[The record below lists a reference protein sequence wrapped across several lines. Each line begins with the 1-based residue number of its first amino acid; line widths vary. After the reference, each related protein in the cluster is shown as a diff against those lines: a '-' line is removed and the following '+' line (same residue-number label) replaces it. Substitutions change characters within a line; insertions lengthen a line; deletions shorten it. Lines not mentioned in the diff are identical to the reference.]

1 MQSMTR
7 ATGNAEQ
14 ADTLEPSLIKTDEQ
28 YRRALEAVER
38 LAAEDPPADSPA
50 GARLELW
57 AKLVEDYE
65 KTRYPF
71 AQPDPVDAILFR
83 MAQQGLRQKDLA
95 EMLGGKNRAS
105 EVLARKRPLTLPMIR
120 AVSAA
125 LEIPPALLIREPAA
139 PYAVAGARAGSAGT
153 GDAVVAAWLARV
165 RERAAAQTAVQARFR
180 SGSLDEDLIRYVSRL
195 SWMDR
200 GPRLAV
206 EFLEERG
213 IAVVIEPLLRGEQA
227 ARIDAAALRG
237 RGGAPAIALTLR
249 QDRLDHF
256 WSALITALV
265 LAWKHLGDDGDGE
278 IIAVDIESRRSEAGG
293 RVAGSHG
300 ARALAAEI
308 LIPRAVWTRSA
319 AATHPTAQTIRALAA
334 QMQISPAIVA
344 GRVRYEREDF
354 TLFPE
359 LMGQR
364 RVRALFP
371 EMRRAASGPLTT
383 DVIEDAIATGR
394 E

>member
-1 MQSMTR
+1 
-7 ATGNAEQ
+7 
-14 ADTLEPSLIKTDEQ
+14 
-28 YRRALEAVER
+28 
-38 LAAEDPPADSPA
+38 
-50 GARLELW
+50 
-57 AKLVEDYE
+57 
-65 KTRYPF
+65 
-71 AQPDPVDAILFR
+71 
-83 MAQQGLRQKDLA
+83 
-95 EMLGGKNRAS
+95 
-105 EVLARKRPLTLPMIR
+105 MIR

-139 PYAVAGARAGSAGT
+139 PYAVAGARAGSAAGT

-165 RERAAAQTAVQARFR
+165 RERMAAQTAVQARFR
-180 SGSLDEDLIRYVSRL
+180 AGSLDEDLIRYVSRL

-227 ARIDAAALRG
+227 ARIDAAAMRG

-278 IIAVDIESRRSEAGG
+278 IIAVDIEARRGD
-293 RVAGSHG
+293 AGSHG
-300 ARALAAEI
+300 ARDLAAEI

-319 AATHPTAQTIRALAA
+319 AATDPTAETIRALAA

-344 GRVRYEREDF
+344 GRVRDEREDF

-359 LMGQR
+359 LVGQR

-371 EMRRAASGPLTT
+371 EMRGAASGPLTT
-383 DVIEDAIATGR
+383 DVIEAAIATGR

>member
-1 MQSMTR
+1 MTR

-139 PYAVAGARAGSAGT
+139 PYAVSGARAGSAAGT

-180 SGSLDEDLIRYVSRL
+180 AGSLDEDLIRYVSRL

-200 GPRLAV
+200 GPRLAI
-206 EFLEERG
+206 EFLDERG

-278 IIAVDIESRRSEAGG
+278 IIAVDIEARRGDSGG
-293 RVAGSHG
+293 RDAGSHG
-300 ARALAAEI
+300 ARDLAAEI
-308 LIPRAVWTRSA
+308 LIPRAVWQRSA
-319 AATHPTAQTIRALAA
+319 AATDPTAETIRALAA

-344 GRVRYEREDF
+344 GRVRDEREDF

-359 LMGQR
+359 LVGQR

-371 EMRRAASGPLTT
+371 EMRGAARPGSSRKT
-383 DVIEDAIATGR
+383 R
-394 E
+394 

>member
-139 PYAVAGARAGSAGT
+139 PYAVAGARAGSAAGT

-180 SGSLDEDLIRYVSRL
+180 AGSLDEDLIRYVSRL

-206 EFLEERG
+206 EFLKERG

-227 ARIDAAALRG
+227 ARIDAAAMRG

-256 WSALITALV
+256 WSALITVLV

-278 IIAVDIESRRSEAGG
+278 IIAVDIEARRGEAGG
-293 RVAGSHG
+293 REAGSHG
-300 ARALAAEI
+300 ARDLAAEI
-308 LIPRAVWTRSA
+308 LIPRAVWQRSA
-319 AATHPTAQTIRALAA
+319 AATDPTAETIRALAA

-344 GRVRYEREDF
+344 GRVRDEREDF

-359 LMGQR
+359 LVGQR

-371 EMRRAASGPLTT
+371 EMRGAARPGSSRKT
-383 DVIEDAIATGR
+383 R
-394 E
+394 

>member
-139 PYAVAGARAGSAGT
+139 PYAVSGARVGSAAGT

-180 SGSLDEDLIRYVSRL
+180 AGSLDEDLIRYVSRL

-213 IAVVIEPLLRGEQA
+213 IAVVIEPLLTGEQA
-227 ARIDAAALRG
+227 ARIDVAALRG

-300 ARALAAEI
+300 ARDLAAEI

-319 AATHPTAQTIRALAA
+319 AATDPTAETIRALAA

-359 LMGQR
+359 LVGQR

-371 EMRRAASGPLTT
+371 EMRGAAS
-383 DVIEDAIATGR
+383 VA
-394 E
+394 

>member
-1 MQSMTR
+1 
-7 ATGNAEQ
+7 
-14 ADTLEPSLIKTDEQ
+14 
-28 YRRALEAVER
+28 
-38 LAAEDPPADSPA
+38 
-50 GARLELW
+50 
-57 AKLVEDYE
+57 
-65 KTRYPF
+65 
-71 AQPDPVDAILFR
+71 
-83 MAQQGLRQKDLA
+83 
-95 EMLGGKNRAS
+95 
-105 EVLARKRPLTLPMIR
+105 
-120 AVSAA
+120 
-125 LEIPPALLIREPAA
+125 
-139 PYAVAGARAGSAGT
+139 
-153 GDAVVAAWLARV
+153 
-165 RERAAAQTAVQARFR
+165 
-180 SGSLDEDLIRYVSRL
+180 
-195 SWMDR
+195 
-200 GPRLAV
+200 
-206 EFLEERG
+206 
-213 IAVVIEPLLRGEQA
+213 
-227 ARIDAAALRG
+227 
-237 RGGAPAIALTLR
+237 
-249 QDRLDHF
+249 
-256 WSALITALV
+256 LV

>member
-139 PYAVAGARAGSAGT
+139 PYAVSGARAGSADT

-165 RERAAAQTAVQARFR
+165 RERAAAQTAAQTAVQARYLA
-180 SGSLDEDLIRYVSRL
+180 GSLDEDLIRYVSRL

-249 QDRLDHF
+249 RDRLDHF

-265 LAWKHLGDDGDGE
+265 LAWKHFGDDGDGE
-278 IIAVDIESRRSEAGG
+278 IIAVDIEARRGDAGG
-293 RVAGSHG
+293 RVAGSRG
-300 ARALAAEI
+300 ARDLAAEI

-319 AATHPTAQTIRALAA
+319 AATDPTAETIRALAA

-354 TLFPE
+354 TLFPG
-359 LMGQR
+359 LVGQR

-371 EMRRAASGPLTT
+371 EMRGAAS
-383 DVIEDAIATGR
+383 VA
-394 E
+394 